1 MPVRNEKA
9 VPFPVKMET
18 VFDPSTMLGTYG
30 ADRIYR
36 IYGIICPGWKPGQ
49 IVYPLGGGG
58 IEQLPGSNSD
68 GIKDFPRNKIVLV
81 TGDGCL
87 HGCVRQP
94 CKISG

>member
-36 IYGIICPGWKPGQ
+36 IYGIICPGRKPGR
-49 IVYPLGGGG
+49 IVYPLGRRG
-58 IEQLPGSNSD
+58 IDSCQAQIPMA
-68 GIKDFPRNKIVLV
+68 
-81 TGDGCL
+81 
-87 HGCVRQP
+87 
-94 CKISG
+94 